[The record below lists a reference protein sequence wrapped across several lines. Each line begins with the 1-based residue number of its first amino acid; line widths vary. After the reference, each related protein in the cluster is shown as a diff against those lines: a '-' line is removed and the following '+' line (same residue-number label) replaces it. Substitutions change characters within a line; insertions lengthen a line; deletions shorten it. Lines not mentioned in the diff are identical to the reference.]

1 MRQHLLA
8 IGLILTVAAGCD
20 NVAWGGAEV
29 QLRAPTTPE
38 PTDTTPAGAAGGAAE
53 GDSVVKV
60 PGPILLAGQREG
72 PRAEL
77 VLVGEILADG
87 LHSFPDPR
95 FPRDTVRLAE
105 LTEPG
110 TEWVLFSEGVRV
122 GRMVTDASEPA
133 PEYCGSR
140 VRVSGVVE
148 LVPTAADAVRL
159 LAVPAADGDGQPYTP
174 YEEHAHDYDQRV
186 ASLSIAG
193 EAIRRYG
200 ATWPANGVLDIR
212 AHIQAFQL
220 ADAASPWIA
229 ASFVNEDQL
238 AVASPG
244 QGAYALFVMGRP
256 AGGEWVEAFTWF
268 RSVEAEGKGAPRY
281 HDHLD
286 WDDDGADEILLDV
299 FGANRRW
306 FAALDRRDGAWAR
319 SYEDAC
325 ASGVTTSN

>member
-1 MRQHLLA
+1 MRKHLLA
-8 IGLILTVAAGCD
+8 VALILTVATGCD

-29 QLRAPTTPE
+29 QLRAPATPE
-38 PTDTTPAGAAGGAAE
+38 PADTTPGDDQAE
-53 GDSVVKV
+53 AGDSVVKV

-95 FPRDTVRLAE
+95 YPRDSLRLAE

-110 TEWVLFSEGVRV
+110 AEWTLFSEGVRV

-159 LAVPAADGDGQPYTP
+159 FAVPAVDGEAHPYET
-174 YEEHAHDYDQRV
+174 YEEHAHGYDQRV
-186 ASLSIAG
+186 ASISLAG
-193 EAIRRYG
+193 DAIRRYG
-200 ATWPANGVLDIR
+200 ATWPANGVLDTR

-220 ADAASPWIA
+220 ADAAAPWIA
-229 ASFVNEDQL
+229 ASFVNGDEL
-238 AVASPG
+238 AIASPG

-256 AGGEWVEAFTWF
+256 AGEEWVEAFTWF

-286 WDDDGADEILLDV
+286 WDEDGDDEILLDV

-306 FAALDRRDGAWAR
+306 FAALDRQDGAWVR